1 MLMRL
6 NSEVK
11 IPTGDT
17 IHNNIIKMFDNEKEC
32 IKEELQVLLLL
43 FCNILFYYLIYF
55 IFYYKFI
62 ENT

>member
-1 MLMRL
+1 MLIRL

-32 IKEELQVLLLL
+32 IKEELQVLLL